1 METRKANFQSVNEY
15 ISMQPAATQVA
26 LERVRGAIGKAARE
40 AEECIS
46 YQIPAFKLDGRIL
59 LYFAGWKEHY
69 SVYPASDA
77 MMAAFPGEL
86 ERYRVSKGTLRFPL
100 SEPVPVKL
108 IGRIAKF
115 RAEELAARKVRPLRK
130 AAVKSRRD
138 TQ

>member
-1 METRKANFQSVNEY
+1 MAMRKANFQSVNEY
-15 ISMQPAATQVA
+15 FSMQPAGTQVA
-26 LERVRGAIGKAARE
+26 LERVRGAIGRAVRD

-46 YQIPAFKLDGRIL
+46 YQIPAFKVDGQIL

-86 ERYRVSKGTLRFPL
+86 ERYRASKGTLRFQL

-108 IGRIAKF
+108 IRRVAKF
-115 RAEELAARKVRPLRK
+115 RAEELAARKAGPLRK
-130 AAVKSRRD
+130 TAVKSRRGPR
-138 TQ
+138 

>member
-1 METRKANFQSVNEY
+1 MAMRKANFQSVDKY
-15 ISMQPAATQVA
+15 ISMQPAATQMA
-26 LERVRGAIGKAARE
+26 LERVRGAIGRTVRE

-115 RAEELAARKVRPLRK
+115 RAEELATRKPAK
-130 AAVKSRRD
+130 AAAKKKR
-138 TQ
+138 

>member
-1 METRKANFQSVNEY
+1 MAKRKPNLQSMDEY
-15 ISMQPAATQVA
+15 ISMQPPAMQIV
-26 LERVRGAIGKAARE
+26 LERVRSAIGKVVRD

-46 YQIPAFKLDGRIL
+46 YQIPAFKLNGRVL

-86 ERYRVSKGTLRFPL
+86 DRYRVSKGTLRFLL

-108 IGRIAKF
+108 IARIAKF
-115 RAEELAARKVRPLRK
+115 RAEELAERKPAK
-130 AAVKSRRD
+130 AAAKK
-138 TQ
+138 QP